1 MIFRTDPWGQ
11 RVYLPAFP
19 NINQPFIVGENTN
32 AMDSLYGI
40 YIVNWFTS
48 PTCCEYTIVP
58 WLIVILF
65 FHIGKIYF
73 LVRNGMGNYT
83 HRKQRNPPSNAKSW
97 RFQPCNIECSNCS
110 LGGWW
115 QFRLGRLR
123 IPFGRIGGTLGKIR
137 GITTPTR
144 KNPMKL
150 DFFWRKKEWMEG
162 GGFFRNQAG
171 WMDGKWEPP
180 AIKSWNMFRS
190 DIASY

>member
-48 PTCCEYTIVP
+48 PTCCEYTIVR

-123 IPFGRIGGTLGKIR
+123 IPFGRIGGTSGKIR

-171 WMDGKWEPP
+171 WMRNE
-180 AIKSWNMFRS
+180 NH
-190 DIASY
+190 